1 MDEVEIY
8 TLEIRKIVRYSTDAE
23 YEVLRGKYLR
33 AAYACGARDPHGTA
47 KRLKEIHQLLK
58 KELKNERKMK

>member
-8 TLEIRKIVRYSTDAE
+8 TLEIRKTVHYSADAE

-33 AAYACGARDPHGTA
+33 AAYICGARDPHGTA
-47 KRLKEIHQLLK
+47 KTFKEIHRLLK
-58 KELKNERKMK
+58 KEIKTKTKGK